1 MSQPRSLTRL
11 ERALELFARF
21 VTWILAGAAVLLLWF
36 VSELSEALFGVD
48 RTPSAIVR
56 LDRSI
61 LIAVAHARRPWLNP
75 MAVDLTALGGP
86 TLLTLLTLLVLA
98 VALMHGQR
106 DTARHLLLASIGA
119 ALLNS
124 GLKQLWSRP
133 RPSEVPRL
141 VETLGYSYPSGH
153 SMGSAAILTTFA
165 ILSWQYVR
173 SAGQRAVIALV
184 AALLIGLVGMSR
196 VYLGVHY
203 PSDVAAGVALGVAWA
218 FVLEIVERHLRVGA
232 RKRDQPNARSG

>member
-1 MSQPRSLTRL
+1 MSQSGSLTRL
-11 ERALELFARF
+11 ERALERFARF
-21 VTWILAGAAVLLLWF
+21 VSWILAGAALLLLWF
-36 VSELSEALFGVD
+36 VSELSDELFHT
-48 RTPSAIVR
+48 RAPSAIVKI
-56 LDRSI
+56 DRSI
-61 LIAVAHARRPWLNP
+61 LIAVARARRPWLNP

-86 TLLTLLTLLVLA
+86 TLLTLFTLLVLA

-106 DTARHLLLASIGA
+106 QTARHLLVASIGA

-124 GLKQLWSRP
+124 ALKQLWSRP

-141 VETLGYSYPSGH
+141 VETAGYSYPSGH

-173 SAGQRAVIALV
+173 SPGQRVAITLV
-184 AALLIGLVGMSR
+184 AALLIALVGMSR

-218 FVLEIVERHLRVGA
+218 LSLEIVERQLRGAA
-232 RKRDQPNARSG
+232 RKRAEPNTRSG